1 MDSGSKN
8 IKRNPSRERFFDV
21 FQTFRA
27 YQTAV
32 DEAAIV
38 SIADLKGNIVYVNDR
53 FVQISQ
59 YTREELVGRNH
70 RIINSGF
77 HEKEFFEG
85 MWQTIQ
91 SGKPWRGE
99 IKNKAKDGSY
109 YWVDT
114 VITPIF
120 DRKGKIFQYLSI
132 RNLINAQKE
141 NEDRLLT
148 VQEQIAKREKQLIDA
163 QSVAKIGSWYLDF
176 KRKDRVEWS
185 DEVYRI
191 FEIPIG
197 SALTYRKFLAAVH
210 PEDRRR
216 VDKSWRKSLHNGE
229 CHIEHRII
237 TRSGEKWVSERAH
250 FELDELSGLKNALG
264 TIQDITE
271 RKKSENSLRESE
283 NLYKTLFNSSPFA
296 IGIVSQD
303 TFQFLET
310 NETATAL
317 YGYTKD
323 EFLHMTLYDI
333 RVPEE
338 HEKLTALLT
347 SGHYAEDKTL
357 RFHRKKNGDIICVE
371 PIVASILYKGNQ
383 VYLIAIKDMTQK
395 IKVEEQ
401 LYRAE
406 QQRQQDI
413 IEAEEKSRSQ
423 IGMELHDNVNQL
435 LVAARLYLQNAHSS
449 SGKSNDL
456 ISTSID
462 ILGNAIQEIRELSAG
477 LVTPILDDN
486 NLKDSIE
493 FLCKNYRAADRK
505 VELLVNI
512 DETTMQPGLIV
523 NIYRIIQEQLTNI
536 EKHANASV
544 IRISLSQGPGFV
556 DLEIADNG
564 KGFDISKKKE
574 GIGLSN
580 IIRRAEAYGGK
591 STITTGINKGCRI
604 NIRFNI
610 QLSSS
615 ANG

>member
-1 MDSGSKN
+1 MDSESKN
-8 IKRNPSRERFFDV
+8 IKRSSTRKRFFDIL
-21 FQTFRA
+21 QTFRA

-38 SIADLKGNIVYVNDR
+38 SIADLKGDILYVNDR
-53 FVQISQ
+53 FVQISK
-59 YTREELVGRNH
+59 YPREELVGRNH

-77 HEKEFFEG
+77 HEKDFFEQ
-85 MWQTIQ
+85 MWQTIR
-91 SGKPWRGE
+91 SGKSWRGE
-99 IKNKAKDGSY
+99 IKNRAKDGSY

-132 RNLINAQKE
+132 RNLINTQKE

-148 VQEQIAKREKQLIDA
+148 AQEQIAKREKQLINA

-176 KRKDRVEWS
+176 KKRNRVEWS

-191 FEIPIG
+191 LEIPLG
-197 SALTYRKFLAAVH
+197 SDLTYRKFLAAVH
-210 PEDRRR
+210 PEDRCRF
-216 VDKSWRKSLHNGE
+216 DKSWRKSMHHGE
-229 CHIEHRII
+229 CHLEHRIL

-296 IGIVSQD
+296 IGIVSQE

-310 NETATAL
+310 NETATTL

-338 HEKLTALLT
+338 HEKLTALLA
-347 SGHYAEDKTL
+347 SGHYAQDKSI
-357 RFHRKKNGDIICVE
+357 RCHRKKNGDIIYVE
-371 PIVASILYKGNQ
+371 PIVASIVYKGSQ

-395 IKVEEQ
+395 MEVEEQ

-406 QQRQQDI
+406 QQRQKDI
-413 IEAEEKSRSQ
+413 IEAEEKSRSE

-435 LVAARLYLQNAHSS
+435 LVAARLYLQNAHTA

-456 ISTSID
+456 INTSID

-477 LVTPILDDN
+477 LVTPIIDDN
-486 NLKDSIE
+486 NLKESIE
-493 FLCKNYRAADRK
+493 FLCKNYRSADRMI
-505 VELLVNI
+505 ELLVNI
-512 DETTMQPGLIV
+512 DETSMQPGLIV

-536 EKHANASV
+536 EKHADASEV
-544 IRISLSQGPGFV
+544 SISLTQGPGFV

-564 KGFDISKKKE
+564 KGFDLNKKKD
-574 GIGLSN
+574 GIGLNN

-591 STITTGINKGCRI
+591 SNITTGINKGCRI
-604 NIRFNI
+604 NIRFNM

>member
-1 MDSGSKN
+1 MDPQSNN
-8 IKRNPSRERFFDV
+8 IKRSSARKRYFDIL
-21 FQTFRA
+21 QTYRA

-38 SIADLKGNIVYVNDR
+38 SITDLKGDIVYVNER
-53 FVQISQ
+53 FVQVSK
-59 YTREELVGRNH
+59 YSREELIGRNH

-77 HEKEFFEG
+77 HEREFFES
-85 MWQTIQ
+85 MWQTIR

-99 IKNKAKDGSY
+99 IKNKAKDGGY

-120 DRKGKIFQYLSI
+120 NRKGKIFQYLSI
-132 RNLINAQKE
+132 RNLIDAQKE

-148 VQEQIAKREKQLIDA
+148 AQEQIAMREKQMIDA

-176 KRKDRVEWS
+176 KRRSRVEWS

-191 FEIPIG
+191 FEIPKG
-197 SALTYRKFLAAVH
+197 SDLTYRKFLGLVH
-210 PEDRRR
+210 PEDRSMF
-216 VDKSWRKSLHNGE
+216 DKSWRKSLHKGE
-229 CHIEHRII
+229 CHIEHRIL
-237 TRSGEKWVSERAH
+237 TSSGEKWVSERAH
-250 FELDELSGLKNALG
+250 FELDELAGLKNALG

-271 RKKSENSLRESE
+271 RKKNENSLRESE

-303 TFQFLET
+303 SFQFLET
-310 NETATAL
+310 NETATSL

-338 HEKLTALLT
+338 HERLTTLLT
-347 SGHYAEDKTL
+347 SGHYAEDKTI
-357 RFHRKKNGDIICVE
+357 RCHRKKNGDIIYVE
-371 PIVASILYKGNQ
+371 PIVASIVYKGNQ
-383 VYLIAIKDMTQK
+383 VYLITIKDMTQK
-395 IKVEEQ
+395 IEVEEQ

-413 IEAEEKSRSQ
+413 IEAEEKSRSE

-435 LVAARLYLQNAHSS
+435 LVAARLYLQNAHTS

-456 ISTSID
+456 INTSID
-462 ILGNAIQEIRELSAG
+462 ILGNAIREIRELSAG

-486 NLKDSIE
+486 SLKEAIE
-493 FLCKNYRAADRK
+493 ILCKNYRSKDRTIN
-505 VELLVNI
+505 LQLNI
-512 DETTMQPGLIV
+512 NKGSMQPGLIV

-536 EKHANASV
+536 EKHADATA
-544 IRISLSQGPGFV
+544 IRISLSQGTDFV

-564 KGFDISKKKE
+564 KGFDLNRKKE
-574 GIGLSN
+574 GIGLNN

-591 STITTGINKGCRI
+591 FSITTSINKGCRI
-604 NIRFNI
+604 NILFNM

>member
-1 MDSGSKN
+1 MDSESKN
-8 IKRNPSRERFFDV
+8 IRRNTARMRYFDV
-21 FQTFRA
+21 LQTFRA

-38 SIADLKGNIVYVNDR
+38 SIADLKGDILYVNDR
-53 FVQISQ
+53 FVQISK
-59 YTREELVGRNH
+59 YPREELVGRNH

-77 HEKEFFEG
+77 HEKDFFEQ
-85 MWQTIQ
+85 MWQTIR

-132 RNLINAQKE
+132 RNLINTQKE

-148 VQEQIAKREKQLIDA
+148 AQEQIAKREKQLIDA

-176 KRKDRVEWS
+176 KKRSRVEWS
-185 DEVYRI
+185 DEVYWI
-191 FEIPIG
+191 LEIPLG
-197 SALTYRKFLAAVH
+197 SDLTYRKFLAAVH
-210 PEDRRR
+210 PDDRSMLE
-216 VDKSWRKSLHNGE
+216 KSWRKSLHHGE
-229 CHIEHRII
+229 FHIEHRIL
-237 TRSGEKWVSERAH
+237 TGRGEKWVSQRAH
-250 FELDELSGLKNALG
+250 FELNELSGLKNALG

-310 NETATAL
+310 NETATTL

-338 HEKLTALLT
+338 HEKLTALLA
-347 SGHYAEDKTL
+347 SGHYAEDKSI
-357 RFHRKKNGDIICVE
+357 RCHRKKNGDIIYVE
-371 PIVASILYKGNQ
+371 PIVASIVYKGSQ

-395 IKVEEQ
+395 MEVEKQ

-413 IEAEEKSRSQ
+413 IEAEEKSRSE

-435 LVAARLYLQNAHSS
+435 LVAARLYLQNAHTA

-456 ISTSID
+456 INTSID

-486 NLKDSIE
+486 NLKESIE
-493 FLCKNYRAADRK
+493 FLCKNYRSADRMI
-505 VELLVNI
+505 ELLVNI

-536 EKHANASV
+536 EKHANASEV
-544 IRISLSQGPGFV
+544 RISLSQGPGFV

-564 KGFDISKKKE
+564 KGFDLSKKKE

-591 STITTGINKGCRI
+591 SNITTGINKGCRI
-604 NIRFNI
+604 NIRFNM